1 MESEKAQKFV
11 KIELEGKDN
20 NLWKNLQSKLI
31 GVINNFLDS
40 VIDHKNESTI
50 REEAK
55 KFTSALLDYGKNKLE
70 KAGLDNEKIVAEVDL
85 LYSQKEKQFA
95 EARKLHAEADLIE
108 LQTNV
113 KKLKIALSS
122 MKLLMIGE
130 ANNEEIIFL
139 KQIDVFLQTIK
150 EIEGNKPDLY

>member
-130 ANNEEIIFL
+130 ANNE
-139 KQIDVFLQTIK
+139 
-150 EIEGNKPDLY
+150 